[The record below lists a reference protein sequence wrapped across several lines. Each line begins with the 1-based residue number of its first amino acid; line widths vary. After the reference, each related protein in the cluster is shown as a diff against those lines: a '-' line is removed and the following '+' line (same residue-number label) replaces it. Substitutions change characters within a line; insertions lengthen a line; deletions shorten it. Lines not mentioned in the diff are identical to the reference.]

1 MKKIMLILSLAI
13 FASLSFTS
21 CCPESCQAEQV
32 SLPSLA
38 AGQAYLEVETDQFK
52 VYSVRIN
59 SNNYLVTVSYNGSVS
74 MMLE

>member
-1 MKKIMLILSLAI
+1 MLILSLAI

-38 AGQAYLEVETDQFK
+38 ADQAYLEAETDRFK

-59 SNNYLVTVSYNGSVS
+59 SINYLVTVSHTGSVA
-74 MMLE
+74 MLKQ